1 MKIDTNP
8 RRTQKSSSEEHRNQN
23 PGTRSQLRE
32 NKKPKVHKPQ
42 FKPTENQIAK
52 MSSHTPDL

>member
-1 MKIDTNP
+1 M
-8 RRTQKSSSEEHRNQN
+8 
-23 PGTRSQLRE
+23 RSQLKE